1 MRIYLELARL
11 AFQQQFAYRAATL
24 AGLFTNAVWG
34 VLLSSVYLSL
44 YSSRPDG
51 SSVEGFTAL
60 QTVTY
65 VWIGQSLIMPVYIW
79 GWWEIIQSIRTG
91 AVVTDMLRPTDYFT
105 YWLSRDAGR
114 AAAHVILRL
123 VPTMAGGAL
132 LFDLVYPDSF
142 GRAAAF
148 LLSIPFA
155 VLVSF
160 CFRFMTNL
168 WGFWILDHRGI
179 AGFSMVFIGVFSGH
193 LLPIAWYPDPVRD
206 IINLL
211 PFRAIVMTPVEIW
224 LGQVSIA
231 EGLGLQLFWSVVM
244 IAAARALQSVAER
257 KVVVQGG

>member
-1 MRIYLELARL
+1 MRIYFELARM

-34 VLLSSVYLSL
+34 VMLASVYLGL
-44 YSSRPDG
+44 FSSRPDG
-51 SSVEGFTAL
+51 ASVEGFNAA

-65 VWIGQSLIMPVYIW
+65 VWIGQALIMPVFMW
-79 GWWEIIQSIRTG
+79 GWWEIVQTIRTG
-91 AVVTDMLRPTDYFT
+91 DIVTDMLKPTDYFT

-123 VPTMAGGAL
+123 LPTLVIGSM
-132 LFDLVYPDSF
+132 LFDLVYPASVAQ
-142 GRAAAF
+142 GIGF

-160 CFRFMTNL
+160 CLRFMFNL
-168 WGFWILDHRGI
+168 WGFWVLDHRGI
-179 AGFSMVFIGVFSGH
+179 AGFSTLFIGALSGH
-193 LLPIAWYPDPVRD
+193 LLPIAWYPDAIRD
-206 IINLL
+206 VINVL

-224 LGQVSIA
+224 LGQVTIL

-244 IAAARALQSVAER
+244 IFAAQALFSVAER